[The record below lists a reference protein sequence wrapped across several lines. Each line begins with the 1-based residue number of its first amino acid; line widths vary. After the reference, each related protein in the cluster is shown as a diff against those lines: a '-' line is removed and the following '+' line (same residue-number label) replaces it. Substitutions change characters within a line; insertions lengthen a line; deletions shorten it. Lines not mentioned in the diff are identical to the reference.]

1 MIMIAVLTC
10 LAPPTAAQ
18 DRTITIDTVATT
30 QQCGAIASRLQEI
43 LGVLGGYDA
52 VTIAVQEGVV
62 TFDGTVTDASDTA
75 RLDDLANRVAGVV
88 TTPNNVAETSDVGA
102 GLNPV
107 LDRFQTRIAQTIAF
121 RPLLTVAAV
130 VFAVVV
136 WGGLWV
142 TWHPQPWNRL
152 APNPFIAEIFR
163 QIVRLSFVVLA
174 LVIALDMLNA
184 TALLGTILAAAGI
197 GGLAPGFA
205 VKDTVENFIA
215 SIRQPFKP
223 NDMIEINGDRG
234 KVIRLTCRATILL
247 SNDSNH
253 IYIPNAT
260 VFSNRLINYTRN
272 AERQFQFRIDV
283 ARESDPSAARPWSKR
298 QCRTCHSY

>member
-1 MIMIAVLTC
+1 MIAVLTC
-10 LAPPTAAQ
+10 LAPPEAAQ

-52 VTIAVQEGVV
+52 ATIAVQEGVV

-88 TTPNNVAETSDVGA
+88 TTRNNVAETSDVGA

-130 VFAVVV
+130 VFAVIV

-142 TWHPQPWNRL
+142 TWYPQPWNTAGPQSLYCR
-152 APNPFIAEIFR
+152 N
-163 QIVRLSFVVLA
+163 LSTDCA
-174 LVIALDMLNA
+174 LGLCRARPCHRAGYPERDR
-184 TALLGTILAAAGI
+184 AAGHD
-197 GGLAPGFA
+197 PCC
-205 VKDTVENFIA
+205 
-215 SIRQPFKP
+215 
-223 NDMIEINGDRG
+223 
-234 KVIRLTCRATILL
+234 CR
-247 SNDSNH
+247 H
-253 IYIPNAT
+253 
-260 VFSNRLINYTRN
+260 RR
-272 AERQFQFRIDV
+272 
-283 ARESDPSAARPWSKR
+283 PSAWL
-298 QCRTCHSY
+298 CG